1 MGHNICLQVKKK
13 RENTG
18 FQVVERPQIL
28 RMFKKIFYICQTDL
42 TSVNRDILK
51 HDASNT
57 YSKVSRY
64 LVTRL
69 QRLKIGLDCESETV
83 LFRLFSSGLSPVG

>member
-1 MGHNICLQVKKK
+1 MTSVYKLKRKKDM
-13 RENTG
+13 G
-18 FQVVERPQIL
+18 FQVVEMPQIL

-42 TSVNRDILK
+42 TSVNRDILR
-51 HDASNT
+51 HDASNK

-69 QRLKIGLDCESETV
+69 KRLKIALDCESETV
-83 LFRLFSSGLSPVG
+83 VFNSGLSLVV

>member
-1 MGHNICLQVKKK
+1 M
-13 RENTG
+13 G
-18 FQVVERPQIL
+18 FQVVGMPQIL

-42 TSVNRDILK
+42 TSVNRDILR
-51 HDASNT
+51 HDASNK

-69 QRLKIGLDCESETV
+69 KRLKIALDWESETV
-83 LFRLFSSGLSPVG
+83 VFSSGLSLVV

>member
-1 MGHNICLQVKKK
+1 M
-13 RENTG
+13 G
-18 FQVVERPQIL
+18 FQVVELPQIL

-51 HDASNT
+51 HDASNK
-57 YSKVSRY
+57 YSRVSRY

-69 QRLKIGLDCESETV
+69 QRLKTGLDRESETV
-83 LFRLFSSGLSPVG
+83 LFSSGSSLVV